1 MTIGIILAIALFIYL
16 AMRGTSIFLVSLLC
30 TLIVIISNGMDLD
43 KALLEYFPFGRL
55 GAFTFAGKFFL
66 LFVTGA
72 MFGRVTGDSGN
83 ASSIA
88 LAMVNKLGAHRALL
102 ITVLTTAL
110 LTYGGVVVFVVI
122 FAMYPLGL
130 RLLQEAD
137 IPKRLF
143 VGAIA
148 LGAGTFTLSAM
159 PGTPSI
165 QNVIAAQSLGTDL
178 FAGAIYGLFAS
189 VIMFGLGVWYLE
201 TQRKAAQAAG
211 EGFEPSASDIAT
223 IESVSDEGLPAWQRA
238 VLPLVL
244 VLLTILVPRLLKLWD
259 WLPDSGT
266 LAELLNFANAQ
277 PLLWPSIA
285 LCMGVALT
293 IALSAIVRARALDSL
308 GKGAEEAI
316 LPLMAT
322 AVVIGFGG
330 VVSQTEGFAQFTQW
344 VTTLDLPPIISL
356 FIAVSLASAVVG
368 SSTGGLQIFLSSMA
382 PSYLEQ
388 GIEPEALHR
397 IAAIVSGGF
406 DSLPHCGAVVAM
418 LTITGLSH
426 KQAYKDIG
434 IVTVVIPSIAAMA
447 TIALYSIIA

>member
-1 MTIGIILAIALFIYL
+1 MYLGIIIAIGLFILL
-16 AMRGTSIFLVSLLC
+16 AMRGTSIFLVSLIC
-30 TLIVIISNGMDLD
+30 TLIVIVSNGMALD
-43 KALLEYFPFGRL
+43 KALLEYFPFGKL

-66 LFVTGA
+66 LFVAGA

-88 LAMVNKLGAHRALL
+88 LAMVKKLGAHRALL

-130 RLLQEAD
+130 RLLKEAD

-143 VGAIA
+143 VAALA

-165 QNVIAAQSLGTDL
+165 QNVIAAAALDTDL
-178 FAGAIYGLFAS
+178 FAGALYGIFAS
-189 VIMFGLGVWYLE
+189 AIMFVLGMLYLE
-201 TQRKAAQAAG
+201 SQRKKSQASG
-211 EGFEPSASDIAT
+211 EGFQPSSSDIAT
-223 IESVSDEGLPAWQRA
+223 IQSVSDEGLPSWQTA
-238 VLPLVL
+238 ILPLAL
-244 VLLTILVPRLLKLWD
+244 VLLTILIPRLL
-259 WLPDSGT
+259 T
-266 LAELLNFANAQ
+266 LAQWQPDTGMTADLINFASAQ

-285 LCMGVALT
+285 LCLGLALT
-293 IALSAIVRARALDSL
+293 LALSASLRAKALDSL

-316 LPLMAT
+316 IPLMAT

-330 VVSQTEGFAQFTQW
+330 VVSHTEAFAEFTQW
-344 VTTLDLPPIISL
+344 VTHLDLPPIISL
-356 FIAVSLASAVVG
+356 FVAVSLASAVVG

-382 PSYLEQ
+382 PAYLEQ
-388 GIEPEALHR
+388 GIDPEALHR

-406 DSLPHCGAVVAM
+406 DSLPHCGAVVAI
-418 LTITGLSH
+418 LTITGLNH
-426 KQAYKDIG
+426 KQTYKDIG
-434 IVTVVIPSIAAMA
+434 MVTVVIPTAAALA
-447 TIALYSIIA
+447 TIGLYSLI

>member
-1 MTIGIILAIALFIYL
+1 
-16 AMRGTSIFLVSLLC
+16 
-30 TLIVIISNGMDLD
+30 
-43 KALLEYFPFGRL
+43 
-55 GAFTFAGKFFL
+55 
-66 LFVTGA
+66 
-72 MFGRVTGDSGN
+72 
-83 ASSIA
+83 
-88 LAMVNKLGAHRALL
+88 
-102 ITVLTTAL
+102 
-110 LTYGGVVVFVVI
+110 VVVFVVI

-130 RLLQEAD
+130 RLLKEAN

-165 QNVIAAQSLGTDL
+165 QNVIAAASLGTDL
-178 FAGAIYGLFAS
+178 FAGALYGIFAS
-189 VIMFGLGVWYLE
+189 AIMFGLGMVYLE
-201 TQRKAAQAAG
+201 SQRKKALAGG
-211 EGFEPSASDIAT
+211 EGFEPSSSDIAT
-223 IESVSDEGLPAWQRA
+223 MESVSDEGLPSWQTA
-238 VLPLVL
+238 VLPLAL
-244 VLLTILVPRLLKLWD
+244 VLLTILIPRLL
-259 WLPDSGT
+259 T
-266 LAELLNFANAQ
+266 LAHWQPEAGLAAELVNFANAQ

-285 LCMGVALT
+285 LCLGLALT
-293 IALSAIVRARALDSL
+293 FALSAPVRARGLDSL

-330 VVSQTEGFAQFTQW
+330 VVSHTEGFTQFTTW
-344 VTTLDLPPIISL
+344 VTQLDLPPIISL

-382 PSYLEQ
+382 PAYLAQ

-406 DSLPHCGAVVAM
+406 DSLPHCGAVVAI
-418 LTITGLSH
+418 LTITGLNH

-434 IVTVVIPSIAAMA
+434 MVTVVFPTIAALA
-447 TIALYSIIA
+447 TIGLYSLIG

>member
-1 MTIGIILAIALFIYL
+1 MYLGIIIAIALFIYL
-16 AMRGTSIFLVSLLC
+16 AMRGTSIFLVSLIC
-30 TLIVIISNGMDLD
+30 TLIVILSNGMALD
-43 KALLEYFPFGRL
+43 KALLEYFPFGKL

-66 LFVTGA
+66 LFVAGA

-88 LAMVNKLGAHRALL
+88 LALVDKLGAHRALL

-130 RLLQEAD
+130 RLLKEAN

-143 VGAIA
+143 VGALV

-165 QNVIAAQSLGTDL
+165 QNVIAAAALGTDL
-178 FAGAIYGLFAS
+178 FAGALYGIFAS
-189 VIMFGLGVWYLE
+189 AIMFGLGMVYLE
-201 TQRKAAQAAG
+201 SQRKKALAGG
-211 EGFEPSASDIAT
+211 EGFEPSSSDIAT
-223 IESVSDEGLPAWQRA
+223 MESVSDEGLPSWHTAI
-238 VLPLVL
+238 LPLAV
-244 VLLTILVPRLLKLWD
+244 VLLTILIPRLL
-259 WLPDSGT
+259 T
-266 LAELLNFANAQ
+266 LAHWQPTTGPAAELVNFATAQ
-277 PLLWPSIA
+277 PLLWPCIA
-285 LCMGVALT
+285 LCLGMALT
-293 IALSAIVRARALDSL
+293 LALSPSVRARALESL

-330 VVSQTEGFAQFTQW
+330 VVSHTEGFAQFTTW
-344 VTTLDLPPIISL
+344 VTQLDLPPIISL
-356 FIAVSLASAVVG
+356 FVAVSLASAVVG

-382 PSYLEQ
+382 PAYLAQ

-406 DSLPHCGAVVAM
+406 DSLPHCGAVVAI
-418 LTITGLSH
+418 LTITGLNH

-434 IVTVVIPSIAAMA
+434 MVTVVFPTIAALA
-447 TIALYSIIA
+447 TIGLYSLIG